1 MKKILKDTHEKCSL
15 LKPYLPYGVLDPW
28 DDLDPR
34 LYHAVHIYWLK
45 FYGMWYYNFKPTNP
59 YFWLRFLYTMVVLW
73 LVCFLPCIG
82 EVVYLLRRGENISD
96 IAEGLY
102 LFLSEMYTYFK
113 IAVFWLNKGKILKL
127 LKFLHCEEF
136 KPEEKEHRVILR
148 KSIKTAR
155 FVMTYYSAM
164 CVGAV
169 SVAIILPLTENFNIL
184 PTNVEYPYF
193 DVNKTPVYAITYMHH
208 IYYKPATCIIDGV
221 MDTILAAF
229 IASAIGQIEILAYNL
244 RNFKILATRNRKR
257 DVVKYIQR
265 DYNLDVKYNPYY
277 YIHLI
282 LKKNIVH
289 YNAIIRYVSMI
300 EGAFSLASA
309 LQFML
314 SVMVLC
320 LVGIQFLSI
329 ENPSSHPMQIVWM
342 AIYLTCMLI
351 EVFILCWFGNELI
364 LKSLELRQAAFDGPW
379 LETDPKTTM
388 FIIILL
394 ERCKQPL
401 RVTAGKIF
409 TLSLDTYTYLINWS
423 YKAFAVMR
431 NMKK

>member
-1 MKKILKDTHEKCSL
+1 MRNILQRNHIFHI
-15 LKPYLPYGVLDPW
+15 LKPYLPYGVIDPW
-28 DDLDPR
+28 DDLNPR
-34 LYHAVHIYWLK
+34 LYHAIHIYWLK
-45 FYGMWYYNFKPTNP
+45 FYGMWYYNFIPTNIWSW
-59 YFWLRFLYTMVVLW
+59 FQFIYTMLVLF
-73 LVCFLPCIG
+73 LVCLLPCFG
-82 EVVYLLRRGENISD
+82 EIVYLLRRQENIGD

-113 IAVFWLNKGKILKL
+113 VAVFWLNKKKILKL
-127 LKFLHCEEF
+127 LKFLHCDEF
-136 KPEEKEHRVILR
+136 KPEEMEHRAILR
-148 KSIKTAR
+148 RSIITAR
-155 FVMTYYSAM
+155 FIMTCYSTM

-169 SVAIILPLTENFNIL
+169 MVAIIMPLTENFDIL
-184 PTNVEYPYF
+184 PTNVDYPYF
-193 DVNKTPVYAITYMHH
+193 DVYNSPIYGIIFLHH

-229 IASAIGQIEILAYNL
+229 IASAIGQIDILAYNL
-244 RNFKILATRNRKR
+244 RNFDVLAERKRKR
-257 DVVKYIQR
+257 DLRKRTGILKNR
-265 DYNLDVKYNPYY
+265 NY
-277 YIHLI
+277 YIHYT
-282 LKKNIVH
+282 LKKSIVH
-289 YNAIIRYVSMI
+289 HNSIIRYVLLI
-300 EGAFSLASA
+300 ESAFSLASV

-329 ENPSSHPMQIVWM
+329 ENPRSHPMQIAWM

-379 LETDPKTTM
+379 LKMDPKTTM
-388 FIIILL
+388 FIVIFL
-394 ERCKQPL
+394 ERSKRPL

-409 TLSLDTYTYLINWS
+409 TLSLNTYTYLINWS
-423 YKAFAVMR
+423 YKGFAVMR